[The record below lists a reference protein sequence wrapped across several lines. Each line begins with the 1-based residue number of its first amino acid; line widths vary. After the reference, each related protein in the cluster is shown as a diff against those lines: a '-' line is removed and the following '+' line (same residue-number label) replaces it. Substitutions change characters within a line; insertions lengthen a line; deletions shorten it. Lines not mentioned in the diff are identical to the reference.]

1 LTKIYDF
8 IRIKGGKVMKM
19 NKRGVTLI
27 EVVIVF
33 AIIAIG
39 AVLMVPNMGAWVPNY
54 RLRSATRDMVSTMR
68 VAQMRAVSNNADYQ
82 VLITGGSYTLQRF
95 SSGLNTFVSEG
106 DPKTFPTGIT
116 ISNNT
121 FLALGTTPTGSA
133 LFRPNSQSNGGTIV
147 LRNTKLSNRTI
158 TVLPS
163 TGRIS
168 IQ

>member
-1 LTKIYDF
+1 
-8 IRIKGGKVMKM
+8 MKM

-27 EVVIVF
+27 ELVIVF

-39 AVLMVPNMGAWVPNY
+39 AVLMVPNMGAWLPNY
-54 RLRSATRDMVSTMR
+54 RLRSATRDIVSTMR

-82 VLITGGSYTLQRF
+82 VSIAGGSYTLQR
-95 SSGLNTFVSEG
+95 STLGPSWVNEG
-106 DPKTFPTGIT
+106 EAKTLPTGIT
-116 ISNNT
+116 INNNT
-121 FLALGTTPTGSA
+121 FVNPANNP
-133 LFRPNSQSNGGTIV
+133 LFRPNSSSNGGRLV
-147 LRNTKLSNRTI
+147 LRNTKGTQRTI

>member
-1 LTKIYDF
+1 
-8 IRIKGGKVMKM
+8 MKM

-39 AVLMVPNMGAWVPNY
+39 AVLMVPNMGAWIPNY
-54 RLRSATRDMVSTMR
+54 RLRSATRDLVSTMR
-68 VAQMRAVSNNADYQ
+68 VAQMRAVSNNAEYQ
-82 VLITGGSYTLQRF
+82 VSITGGSYTLQRY
-95 SSGLNTFVSEG
+95 SSGLATWVSEG
-106 DPKTFPTGIT
+106 DATTLPTGIT
-116 ISNNT
+116 INSNN
-121 FLALGTTPTGSA
+121 FLSNNP
-133 LFRPNSQSNGGTIV
+133 LFRPNSSSNGGSLV
-147 LRNTKLSNRTI
+147 LGNTKGTQRTI

>member
-1 LTKIYDF
+1 
-8 IRIKGGKVMKM
+8 MKM

-39 AVLMVPNMGAWVPNY
+39 AVLMVPNMGAWLPNY
-54 RLRSATRDMVSTMR
+54 RLRSATRDIVSTMR
-68 VAQMRAVSNNADYQ
+68 VAQMRAVSTNMDYRVQ
-82 VLITGGSYTLQRF
+82 ITGGSYVLQRNTMGWTNDGGTQTLPTGVTIN
-95 SSGLNTFVSEG
+95 SNTFSG
-106 DPKTFPTGIT
+106 
-116 ISNNT
+116 NN
-121 FLALGTTPTGSA
+121 P
-133 LFRPNSQSNGGTIV
+133 LFSPNSSSNGGRLV
-147 LRNTKLSNRTI
+147 LENTKKTQRTI

>member
-1 LTKIYDF
+1 
-8 IRIKGGKVMKM
+8 MKM

-39 AVLMVPNMGAWVPNY
+39 AVLMVPNMGAWIPNY
-54 RLRSATRDMVSTMR
+54 RLRSATRDLVSTMR
-68 VAQMRAVSNNADYQ
+68 VAQMRAVSNNAEYQ
-82 VLITGGSYTLQRF
+82 VSITGGSYTLQRY
-95 SSGLNTFVSEG
+95 SSGLATWVSEG
-106 DPKTFPTGIT
+106 DATTLPTGIT
-116 ISNNT
+116 IDSNN
-121 FLALGTTPTGSA
+121 FLSNNP
-133 LFRPNSQSNGGTIV
+133 LFRPNSSSNGGSLV
-147 LRNTKLSNRTI
+147 LGNTKGTQRTI

>member
-8 IRIKGGKVMKM
+8 IRIKGGCSMKM

-39 AVLMVPNMGAWVPNY
+39 AVLMVPNMGAWIPNY
-54 RLRSATRDMVSTMR
+54 RLRSATRDLVSTMR
-68 VAQMRAVSNNADYQ
+68 VAQMRAVSNNAEYQ
-82 VLITGGSYTLQRF
+82 VSITGGSYTLQRY
-95 SSGLNTFVSEG
+95 SSGLATWVSEG
-106 DPKTFPTGIT
+106 DATTLPTGIT
-116 ISNNT
+116 INSNN
-121 FLALGTTPTGSA
+121 FLSNNP
-133 LFRPNSQSNGGTIV
+133 LFRPNSSSNGGSLV
-147 LRNTKLSNRTI
+147 LGNTKGTQRTI

>member
-1 LTKIYDF
+1 
-8 IRIKGGKVMKM
+8 MKM

-39 AVLMVPNMGAWVPNY
+39 AVLMVPNLRPVMANY
-54 RLRSATRDMVSTMR
+54 RLRSATRDITSTLR
-68 VAQMRAVSNNADYQ
+68 VAQMRAVSNNVDYE
-82 VLITGGSYTLQRF
+82 VFFAGSTYILRRNSLGTPVPEGATQTL
-95 SSGLNTFVSEG
+95 
-106 DPKTFPTGIT
+106 PTGIS
-116 ISNNT
+116 IVLPVNNPLT
-121 FLALGTTPTGSA
+121 FS
-133 LFRPNSQSNGGTIV
+133 PNSSSNGGTIQ
-147 LRNTKLSNRTI
+147 LTNTRNTRTI